1 MKQAELVVGD
11 AFHRRHR
18 SRSRWLACSAAAVL
32 ALLVTACD
40 SNSSSKDTTTVAS
53 TPATTAAPTTAP
65 ATSTSGST
73 GTTAGSTPT
82 TNAATTST
90 ASATTTTIAGVPAGP
105 AGDAFYQPPDP
116 IPGSA
121 NGDLI
126 WATELPGAVSG
137 ATSWQVLYR
146 SENLQGEPIAVS
158 GLVVAP
164 NGVAPGNAVL
174 TWAHGTTGIA
184 DQCAISKQFGA
195 GLSGEK
201 LIGSIA
207 VGEGWTFVA
216 TDYEGLGTP
225 GVHPY
230 LVGLSE
236 ARGVLDIVRAAQQ
249 LPTSGVSADSPVM
262 IFGHS
267 QGGGAALFAA
277 EQAATWAPELDV
289 VGTVAGAPAGDLDT
303 IVPAIWSDTVIANP
317 FAGSVI
323 DGFKAGYPDLS
334 LDAVANA
341 DGQAALA
348 EVATECVGSIDL
360 TPAEAGAQNPMN
372 DPAWKAAVD
381 ANTAGNVVPSA
392 PVMIIHG
399 EADNTVPRAL
409 TDITLGRYCAVGA
422 TVEVKSYPGQDHTSV
437 ITAAL
442 TDIKDFFHARLAG
455 EPAATS
461 C

>member
-1 MKQAELVVGD
+1 
-11 AFHRRHR
+11 
-18 SRSRWLACSAAAVL
+18 LACSAAAALAVL
-32 ALLVTACD
+32 AAACD
-40 SNSSSKDTTTVAS
+40 SNSSTKDTTVAS
-53 TPATTAAPTTAP
+53 APATTVALTTDATTTGGSSGPTAA
-65 ATSTSGST
+65 
-73 GTTAGSTPT
+73 STPT
-82 TNAATTST
+82 TQRATTST
-90 ASATTTTIAGVPAGP
+90 AATTTTIAGVPAGP
-105 AGDAFYQPPDP
+105 SGDAFYQPPDP

-184 DQCAISKQFGA
+184 DQCAISKQFSG

-236 ARGVLDIVRAAQQ
+236 ARGVLDIVRAAEQ
-249 LPTSGVSADSPVM
+249 LPTSGVTADSPVM

-277 EQAATWAPELDV
+277 EQAATWAPELHV
-289 VGTVAGAPAGDLDT
+289 VGTAAGAPAGDLDT

-341 DGQAALA
+341 DGQTALA
-348 EVATECVGSIDL
+348 EVAGECVGSIDL
-360 TPAEAGAQNPMN
+360 TPAQAGARNPMD

-392 PVMIIHG
+392 PVMIFHG
-399 EADNTVPRAL
+399 EADTTVPRAL
-409 TDITLGRYCAVGA
+409 TDITLGRYCAIGA

-442 TDIKDFFHARLAG
+442 NDIKAFFNARLAG

>member
-1 MKQAELVVGD
+1 MALGL
-11 AFHRRHR
+11 
-18 SRSRWLACSAAAVL
+18 LA
-32 ALLVTACD
+32 TACD
-40 SNSSSKDTTTVAS
+40 SNPSSSGTTATAATAAAS
-53 TPATTAAPTTAP
+53 VPATTAL
-65 ATSTSGST
+65 AT
-73 GTTAGSTPT
+73 
-82 TNAATTST
+82 TTST
-90 ASATTTTIAGVPAGP
+90 AEGTDVMTTSPTTAGPTTTPSSTLPAP
-105 AGDAFYQPPDP
+105 SGDAFYQPPDP
-116 IPGSA
+116 IPGTN

-158 GLVVAP
+158 GIVVAP
-164 NGVAPGNAVL
+164 TGAAPGNPVL

-184 DQCAISKQFGA
+184 DQCAISKQFSA
-195 GLSGEK
+195 GLSAEK
-201 LIGSIA
+201 LVGSVA

-249 LPTSGVSADSPVM
+249 LPTTGVTTDSPVM

-303 IVPAIWSDTVIANP
+303 IVPAAWSDTVIANP

-348 EVATECVGSIDL
+348 QVATECVGSISI
-360 TPAEAGAQNPMN
+360 TPEQAGARNPMD
-372 DPAWKAAVD
+372 DPAWKAAID
-381 ANTAGNVVPSA
+381 ANTAGSVVPSA
-392 PVMIIHG
+392 PVLIVHG
-399 EADNTVPRAL
+399 EADTTVPRAL
-409 TDITLGRYCAVGA
+409 TDITLGRYCAIGA

-442 TDIKDFFHARLAG
+442 TDIKDFFHARLDG
-455 EPAATS
+455 QPATS
-461 C
+461 SC

>member
-1 MKQAELVVGD
+1 
-11 AFHRRHR
+11 
-18 SRSRWLACSAAAVL
+18 
-32 ALLVTACD
+32 
-40 SNSSSKDTTTVAS
+40 VASS
-53 TPATTAAPTTAP
+53 TPA
-65 ATSTSGST
+65 
-73 GTTAGSTPT
+73 TAGSTPT
-82 TNAATTST
+82 T
-90 ASATTTTIAGVPAGP
+90 AGEITPGP
-105 AGDAFYQPPDP
+105 AGNAFYQPPDP

-158 GLVVAP
+158 GIVVTPLGAAP
-164 NGVAPGNAVL
+164 ANPVV

-184 DQCAISKQFGA
+184 DQCAVSKQFAA

-201 LIGSIA
+201 LVGSIA
-207 VGEGWTFVA
+207 AGEGWTFVA

-249 LPTSGVSADSPVM
+249 LPASNVDGDSPVM

-277 EQAATWAPELDV
+277 EQAATWAPELHV
-289 VGTVAGAPAGDLDT
+289 VGTAAGAPAGDLDS
-303 IVPAIWSDTVIANP
+303 IVPGVWNDTVIANP
-317 FAGSVI
+317 FAGSI
-323 DGFKAGYPDLS
+323 INGFKAGYPDLS

-341 DGQAALA
+341 AGQQALT

-360 TPAEAGAQNPMN
+360 TPEQAGSKNPMD
-372 DPAWKAAVD
+372 DPAWKVAVD
-381 ANTAGNVVPSA
+381 ANTAGNVDPSA
-392 PVMIIHG
+392 PVMIFHG
-399 EADNTVPRAL
+399 EADATVPRAM
-409 TDITLGRYCAVGA
+409 TDITLGRYCAIGA
-422 TVEVKSYPGQDHTSV
+422 TVEVRSYPGQNHTSV

-442 TDIKDFFHARLAG
+442 PDIKAFFRARLAG
-455 EPAATS
+455 DPATS
-461 C
+461 SC